1 MKASHQTN
9 KILVSSTSN
18 IAPYIA
24 YYDKRSLDWRSVA
37 TECGLPIELLESTT
51 WLPTKAIMLFIHK
64 LDQKFGFNVS
74 IEVGRQAR
82 ISLLSPVLEEKI
94 QVSDT
99 LEEGVRALIDAIRGL
114 SNHVTIWTEYKEGMW
129 WLCHRSCYRPSTLG
143 FEQA

>member
-94 QVSDT
+94 QASDT